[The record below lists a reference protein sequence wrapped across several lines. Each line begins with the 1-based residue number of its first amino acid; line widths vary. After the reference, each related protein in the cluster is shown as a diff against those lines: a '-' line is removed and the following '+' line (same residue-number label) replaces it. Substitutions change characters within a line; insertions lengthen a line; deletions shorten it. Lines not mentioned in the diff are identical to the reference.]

1 MPRTGYVANAIYINL
16 ALIAL
21 KTNLFKFSTHD
32 YFFSSEDR
40 RLLLYVIDNQWL
52 INFLVEWTCF
62 LSCQRAHIKPNNLA
76 RALGAKYIKTL
87 KSAILL

>member
-1 MPRTGYVANAIYINL
+1 MGFKKKKILTNLKIYFYLIFSNKIWGHRLIFDGHMPRTGYVANAIYINL

-40 RLLLYVIDNQWL
+40 RLLLYVIDNQ
-52 INFLVEWTCF
+52 
-62 LSCQRAHIKPNNLA
+62 
-76 RALGAKYIKTL
+76 
-87 KSAILL
+87 